1 MRNYFGSAYRIF
13 GGPRLPQEVVSAR
26 QNFSARRPVRLP
38 FRLKK
43 LRVPCLILQVRVP
56 KFKSAVPKI
65 LVVQTGTKGRGQT
78 RMKVNKSRTLARVLS
93 PTYVDFMHSHQPNR
107 CTSREK
113 SHADFRLPT
122 LINSHSR
129 LTAASNCLPSH
140 DPVNKRS
147 SSALKSNSST
157 KRSTCNTKSC
167 S

>member
-1 MRNYFGSAYRIF
+1 MPPDPLGVLARSALVGRTDVR
-13 GGPRLPQEVVSAR
+13 PPPP
-26 QNFSARRPVRLP
+26 NFVTPYAYACLKRCLKRPGMKHLSP
-38 FRLKK
+38 
-43 LRVPCLILQVRVP
+43 
-56 KFKSAVPKI
+56 
-65 LVVQTGTKGRGQT
+65 GQT
-78 RMKVNKSRTLARVLS
+78 RMKVNKSGTLARVLS

-129 LTAASNCLPSH
+129 LTAASICLPSR

-147 SSALKSNSST
+147 SLALKSNPHTSLSN
-157 KRSTCNTKSC
+157 CNTKSC